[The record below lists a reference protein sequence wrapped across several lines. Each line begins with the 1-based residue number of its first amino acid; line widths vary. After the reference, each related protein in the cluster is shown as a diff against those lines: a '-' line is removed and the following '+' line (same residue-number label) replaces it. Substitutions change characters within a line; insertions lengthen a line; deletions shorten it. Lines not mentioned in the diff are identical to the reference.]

1 MDRIFFQDFVYLS
14 EKTLDLSLLT
24 IVESELI
31 SNKYKFDREQEPP
44 VDIWFIY
51 SPDVLSITAFLD
63 HISPNWSLSSL
74 YSRNM
79 HHALIWVALCCPE
92 HSFN

>member
-1 MDRIFFQDFVYLS
+1 MDQIFFQDFVYLS

-51 SPDVLSITAFLD
+51 SPDVLLQPFWTTLVQTD
-63 HISPNWSLSSL
+63 PSPLFIRL
-74 YSRNM
+74 TCTM
-79 HHALIWVALCCPE
+79 H
-92 HSFN
+92 